1 VPTYTYAAT
10 FSAVGMTAAQD
21 VFEIAAGSTR
31 RIVVKE
37 VRIGQYSDAGDA
49 AAEMLSVTV
58 IRGFTTTGA
67 AGSTLTAVKMNPA
80 STRTATATVKS
91 NNTTVA
97 QDGTGSVLLADSW
110 NVQAGAWIAGNFGLA
125 PSTRLVVRITA
136 PADSIT
142 TNGTIVWDEIDAPA

>member
-37 VRIGQYSDAGDA
+37 VRIG
-49 AAEMLSVTV
+49 
-58 IRGFTTTGA
+58 
-67 AGSTLTAVKMNPA
+67 
-80 STRTATATVKS
+80 TRTATATVKS